1 MQRRSPLGQRL
12 LVLGWFL
19 SAFFL
24 SSAPLVLGVVA
35 ADIVPG
41 VGGVRRSVPVPVL
54 VLALMAVVGI
64 AVVFGGAL
72 ERLVERLVTARSV
85 LQRTTQE
92 AASALLLWLL
102 LLPLME
108 RGLGAAVVAGVS
120 IALYKAAEPVLD
132 RLNRTG
138 ADTADD

>member
-1 MQRRSPLGQRL
+1 MHRRSPLGQRL

-24 SSAPLVLGVVA
+24 SSAPLVLGVIA
-35 ADIVPG
+35 ADIVPA

-108 RGLGAAVVAGVS
+108 RGLGAAVAAGVS
-120 IALYKAAEPVLD
+120 IALYKAAELVLD